1 MNCMGSCPHGLPYES
16 SLQRVGTKSGLY
28 MDYVLDYGL
37 DYGLNYMDSIEQQI
51 VFYLLKTS

>member
-1 MNCMGSCPHGLPYES
+1 
-16 SLQRVGTKSGLY
+16 

-51 VFYLLKTS
+51 VFYLLKTI